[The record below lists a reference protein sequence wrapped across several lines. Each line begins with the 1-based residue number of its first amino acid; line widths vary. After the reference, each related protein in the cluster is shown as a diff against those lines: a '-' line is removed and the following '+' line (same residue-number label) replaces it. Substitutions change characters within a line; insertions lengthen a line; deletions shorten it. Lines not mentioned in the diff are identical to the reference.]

1 MVRVAVVGSL
11 NMDLV
16 IRAAHLPSVGET
28 VLGGTFATFAG
39 GKGANQ
45 AVGAARLG
53 ATVAMVGRVGDDA
66 FGRLLRDG
74 LGHESIDASGV
85 CTDAGVPTGV
95 ALITVDSAGQNT
107 IVVASGANGA
117 LTREDVD
124 AARDAIAQSAVVLL
138 QLEVPLDV
146 VHYAAQIAHA
156 AGCTVILDP
165 APAPGEPLPDALY
178 RLLSVIHPNE
188 VEARALTGVAIATE
202 ADARRAAEA
211 LLARGCQAAVIK
223 LGAQGAYLA
232 AGARREAIPA
242 IRVTPVDTT
251 AAGDAFAAGMAVAL
265 AEKASLQAAVQ
276 FATVVGTLKV
286 TRMGAQPSMPTR
298 DELREFARQQRV
310 ALPFQ

>member
-1 MVRVAVVGSL
+1 MARVAVVGSL

-16 IRAAHLPSVGET
+16 IRAPHLPSAGET

-53 ATVAMVGRVGDDA
+53 ATVALVGRVGDDA

-74 LGHESIDASGV
+74 LAHERIDASGV
-85 CTDAGVPTGV
+85 RTDAGAATGV

-107 IVVASGANGA
+107 IVVASGANAA

-124 AARDAIAQSAVVLL
+124 AARNEIAQSAVVLL

-146 VHYAAQIAHA
+146 VHYTAQIAHA
-156 AGCTVILDP
+156 AGCAVILDP
-165 APAPGEPLPDALY
+165 APAPGEPLPDELY

-188 VEARALTGVAIATE
+188 VEARALTGITITTE

-211 LLARGCQAAVIK
+211 LLARGCAAAVIK
-223 LGAQGAYLA
+223 LGARGAYLA
-232 AGARREAIPA
+232 AGTRREAVPA

-265 AEKASLQAAVQ
+265 AEQAPLAAAVQ
-276 FATVVGTLKV
+276 FATAVGALKV

-298 DELREFARQQRV
+298 EQLQEFVRQQRV

>member
-1 MVRVAVVGSL
+1 MARVAVVGSL

-16 IRAAHLPSVGET
+16 IRAPHLPSAGET
-28 VLGGTFATFAG
+28 VLGGTFTTFAG

-66 FGRLLRDG
+66 FGRALRDG
-74 LGHESIDASGV
+74 LVRERIDASGV
-85 CTDAGVPTGV
+85 RTDTHAATGV

-107 IVVASGANGA
+107 IVVASGANA
-117 LTREDVD
+117 SLTREDVD
-124 AARDAIAQSAVVLL
+124 AARNAIAQSAVVLL

-165 APAPGEPLPDALY
+165 APAPGEPLPDDLY

-188 VEARALTGVAIATE
+188 VEARALTGIAIATE

-223 LGAQGAYLA
+223 LGARGAYLA
-232 AGARREAIPA
+232 AGAQREAVPA
-242 IRVTPVDTT
+242 IQVSAVDTT

-265 AEKASLQAAVQ
+265 AEQASLPAAVQ
-276 FATVVGTLKV
+276 FATAVGALKV
-286 TRMGAQPSMPTR
+286 TRMGAQRSMPTR
-298 DELREFARQQRV
+298 EQLREFAREQRV
-310 ALPFQ
+310 ALPFP

>member
-1 MVRVAVVGSL
+1 MARVAVVGSL

-16 IRAAHLPSVGET
+16 IRAPHLPSVGET

-53 ATVAMVGRVGDDA
+53 ATVAMVGRVGNDA
-66 FGRLLRDG
+66 FGRMLRDG
-74 LGHESIDASGV
+74 LTRERIDASGV
-85 CTDAGVPTGV
+85 RTDPSAATGV

-107 IVVASGANGA
+107 IVVASGANAA

-124 AARDAIAQSAVVLL
+124 AARNMIAQSAVLLL

-146 VHYAAQIAHA
+146 VYYAAQIAHA

-165 APAPGEPLPDALY
+165 APAPSQPLPDELY
-178 RLLSVIHPNE
+178 RLLSAIHPNE
-188 VEARALTGVAIATE
+188 VEARALTGIAIATE

-211 LLARGCQAAVIK
+211 LLARGCQAVVIK
-223 LGAQGAYLA
+223 LGARGAYLA
-232 AGARREAIPA
+232 AGARREAVPA

-265 AEKASLQAAVQ
+265 AEQASLQAAVQ
-276 FATVVGTLKV
+276 FATAVGALKV

-298 DELREFARQQRV
+298 EELRGFARQQSV
-310 ALPFQ
+310 ALSFQ

>member
-1 MVRVAVVGSL
+1 MARVAVVGSL

-16 IRAAHLPSVGET
+16 IRAPHLPSVGET

-45 AVGAARLG
+45 AVGASRLG
-53 ATVAMVGRVGDDA
+53 ATVAMVGCVGDDA
-66 FGRLLRDG
+66 FGRQLRDG
-74 LGHESIDASGV
+74 LARERIDASGLR
-85 CTDAGVPTGV
+85 TAAGAATGV

-107 IVVASGANGA
+107 IVVAAGANAA

-124 AARDAIAQSAVVLL
+124 AARSAIAQSAVVLL

-146 VHYAAQIAHA
+146 VYYTAQVAHA

-165 APAPGEPLPDALY
+165 APAPGQPLPDNLY

-223 LGAQGAYLA
+223 LGVRGAYLA

-265 AEKASLQAAVQ
+265 AEQASLSAAVQ
-276 FATVVGTLKV
+276 YATVAGALKV
-286 TRMGAQPSMPTR
+286 TRMGAQSSMPTR
-298 DELREFARQQRV
+298 EELREFARQQRV
-310 ALPFQ
+310 ALPIQ